1 MKTVTGNLYNKYG
14 TSNPLYRRL
23 VGQFE
28 QHLFKLLDETH
39 PSSMLEIGCGEGHWL
54 AQIAARRP
62 QTEIVGLDIGLDV
75 LKKAQTGTT
84 GVPLIVGD
92 AGKLP
97 FNGPQFDLVL
107 AAEVLEH
114 VPDPMTVVREMGRI
128 TKAYCVVSVPH
139 EPWWRMLNMAR
150 MHYLRALGNTPGH
163 IQHFTPRSL
172 KRLLEAE
179 FEVQKFNSVFPWL
192 FALCKK

>member
-75 LKKAQTGTT
+75 LKKAQTVTT

-114 VPDPMTVVREMGRI
+114 VPDPMIVVREMGRI